1 MFVVIGIVGEVRHL
15 IGVGEVVEKVFRPV
29 YAVDGVCKAFVAY
42 GARRTEKKFLLKI
55 YFSKIL
61 KN

>member
-1 MFVVIGIVGEVRHL
+1 MGEVRHL
-15 IGVGEVVEKVFRPV
+15 IGIGKVVEKVFRPV
-29 YAVDGVCKAFVAY
+29 YAVDGVGKAFVAD

-55 YFSKIL
+55 FFSKIL